1 MKTLQNT
8 RKTYSEDNLS
18 GWIERK
24 NQIPYN
30 QLLEDIAEQIT
41 LLFPEDEVHNPHH
54 TETIDTLAPRHKR
67 LHNKITTSITLLH
80 HPYRMMERGYYIA
93 DQEDSMLAF
102 RLLQPL
108 SFPATLLRR
117 KTKKIYIKIKNH
129 FGQKPF
135 TFSQSLRRV
144 RISRGS
150 LRRHFIA
157 LENSH
162 YIIRI
167 GGDRKNGYVYEI
179 VK

>member
-1 MKTLQNT
+1 MITP
-8 RKTYSEDNLS
+8 RKYYSEDNLS

-24 NQIPYN
+24 DQISYN
-30 QLLEDIAEQIT
+30 QLLEDIAQNIN
-41 LLFPEDEVHNPHH
+41 LLFPEDAVYNPHH
-54 TETIDTLAPRHKR
+54 QKTLDTLAPRHQR
-67 LHNKITTSITLLH
+67 LHHQVVTSITLLH

-135 TFSQSLRRV
+135 TFQQAQRRI
-144 RISRGS
+144 RLTISS

-157 LENSH
+157 LENSN

-167 GGDRKNGYVYEI
+167 GGDRKNGYTYEI
-179 VK
+179 KE